1 MGEISMILKSPPDT
15 KRQPSVIV
23 WLCAAFLAAAWM
35 HSNTAAADSWT
46 NSTLN
51 GKAIA
56 ITPNYQLHI
65 YMEAKPTEPVWGKLD
80 IPITSEQLP
89 ELNKHLKSP
98 NFPFINVAIE
108 VDKYYRVM
116 QGRIF
121 KDQLQVSV
129 DLDLRQWD
137 GLKKGDQLEIMLPDG
152 TNLKESLRGSGA
164 ALRKI
169 ERR

>member
-1 MGEISMILKSPPDT
+1 MAL
-15 KRQPSVIV
+15 
-23 WLCAAFLAAAWM
+23 
-35 HSNTAAADSWT
+35 
-46 NSTLN
+46 
-51 GKAIA
+51 
-56 ITPNYQLHI
+56 TPKYRLHI
-65 YMEAKPTEPVWGKLD
+65 YMVDKPTEPIWGKLD
-80 IPITSEQLP
+80 IPITNEQLP

-116 QGRIF
+116 QGRIY
-121 KDQLQVSV
+121 KDELLVSV

-152 TNLKESLRGSGA
+152 TSLKENLRGSGA